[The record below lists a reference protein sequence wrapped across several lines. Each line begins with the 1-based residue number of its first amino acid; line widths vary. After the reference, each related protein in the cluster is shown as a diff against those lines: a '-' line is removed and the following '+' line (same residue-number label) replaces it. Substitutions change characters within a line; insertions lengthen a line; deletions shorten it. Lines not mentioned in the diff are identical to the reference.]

1 MPFLH
6 RDGVALYVEHTAGRA
21 PPVLLVHGW
30 CCDHRHM
37 APLAEHYSGK
47 GHAVVSLD
55 LRGHGRSDKPRQA
68 YPIGIFADDVAWCC
82 RELQLHQPVL
92 IGHSMGGIVAY
103 EVAARAPQLP
113 GAIVMLDA
121 AVVMPAAVRDAV
133 PHLLG
138 LLSGPNYAA
147 TLRDFVANALFL
159 PSDDAV
165 RKANILHDMASAPQ
179 HVMAAA
185 FAGLGEHDAQASGR
199 VGAPA
204 LYIAADEALPRC
216 DMARLRE
223 LLPQLQFGQTVGSG
237 HFCQLEVPEQLQ
249 PMIDRFLE
257 ITTKEKN
264 A

>member
-55 LRGHGRSDKPRQA
+55 LRSHGRSDKPRQPH
-68 YPIGIFADDVAWCC
+68 PIAIFADDVAWCC

-121 AVVMPAAVRDAV
+121 AVVMPAAAHEAV
-133 PHLLG
+133 PHVLG
-138 LLSGPNYAA
+138 LLSGPGYAA
-147 TLRDFVANALFL
+147 TLRDFVAKALFL
-159 PSDDAV
+159 PSDDVA
-165 RKANILHDMASAPQ
+165 RKANILDAMAAAPQ
-179 HVMAAA
+179 HVMVAAY
-185 FAGLGEHDAQASGR
+185 AGLGEYDAQAAGR
-199 VGAPA
+199 VGVPA
-204 LYIAADEALPRC
+204 LYIAADEPSPRC
-216 DMARLRE
+216 DMARLHA
-223 LLPQLQFGQTVGSG
+223 LLPQLQLGRTVGSG
-237 HFCQLEVPEQLQ
+237 HFCQLEVPEQVH
-249 PMIDRFLE
+249 PMIDRFLA
-257 ITTKEKN
+257 IAALT
-264 A
+264 